1 MYGTWVRLHL
11 AGNLIR
17 HIEKV
22 QELHKN
28 SQKTIRDCVAY
39 ATIIVILSKQK

>member
-1 MYGTWVRLHL
+1 MGSVTFGRESDTTQ
-11 AGNLIR
+11 
-17 HIEKV
+17 EKV